1 MACPLTQGFD
11 YECDDSIGGIK
22 QGTIKIAR
30 TEDLTLTVVAD
41 EVTVIAQEVSTNFY
55 EYKINKEIADM
66 TATENSSEEM
76 GTFYVEAVLNFT
88 LNQISKEKNAEMK
101 LLASKPVTIIFQD
114 NNGTW
119 LMIGA
124 DSGARKIGG
133 TNQVATGK
141 AFGDLSGYTL
151 GFTSKEGHLPYTV
164 DATVVAGLTVA

>member
-1 MACPLTQGFD
+1 MSCPLTQGVD
-11 YECDDSIGGIK
+11 YICDDSIGGIK

-41 EVTVIAQEVSTNFY
+41 EVTAISQVALSNFY

-66 TATENSSEEM
+66 TAPITSSEET
-76 GTFYVEAVLNFT
+76 GTFFVEAVLNFT

-114 NNGTW
+114 QNGTW
-119 LMIGA
+119 LMLGA
-124 DSGARKIGG
+124 DSGCRMMGG